1 MKKFIIAFIVLIII
15 FILIFFNYKNKNI
28 TKQNT
33 QTISDTQN
41 DTISN
46 EGNVNEVTININGNE
61 YILNLE
67 DNETAKEFT
76 NILPL
81 DITMQDLNDNEKYYN
96 LASPLLSNDYAVET
110 IKKGDVMLYNSDTLV
125 IFYKDFDTSYKY
137 TKIGFIE
144 NLDENDL
151 ANIDEIQVNI
161 K

>member
-15 FILIFFNYKNKNI
+15 FILIFFNYKNINI

-41 DTISN
+41 DTTSN
-46 EGNVNEVTININGNE
+46 EENVNEVTININGNE
-61 YILNLE
+61 YILSLE
-67 DNETAKEFT
+67 DNETAKEFI

-96 LASPLLSNDYAVET
+96 LTSPLPSNDYAVGT

-125 IFYKDFDTSYKY
+125 IFYKDFDTSYEY

-151 ANIDEIQVNI
+151 SNIDEIQINI

>member
-33 QTISDTQN
+33 QTTSDAQN
-41 DTISN
+41 NTIST
-46 EGNVNEVTININGNE
+46 EENVNEVTININGNK
-61 YILNLE
+61 YILSLE
-67 DNETAKEFT
+67 DNETAKEFI

-81 DITMQDLNDNEKYYN
+81 DIKMQDLNYNEKYYN
-96 LASPLLSNDYAVET
+96 LISPLPSNDYAVDT

-125 IFYKDFDTSYKY
+125 IFYKDFDTSYEY

-151 ANIDEIQVNI
+151 SNIDEIQINI

>member
-61 YILNLE
+61 YILSLE

-96 LASPLLSNDYAVET
+96 LASPLLSNDYAVGT